1 MSIIS
6 LDGELEFA
14 RYNRTSQIVHIS
26 HKTTKAL
33 IHLGPR
39 SLGDKWRTPN
49 HGFYVPTDV
58 NLVITPHISENA
70 GVTAVVKLIDDSD
83 MSPNRVL
90 YQSKE
95 FNLGMGLTLEGSQ
108 LPFCLPVGEYPIVF
122 EVTVLRSQFQAT
134 RTMFTTSLEWRM
146 MWSSTPLSRA
156 NSVFAVAHEPVA
168 DERSIKNMKVS
179 GNNLS
184 GPRARKTHVT
194 GRRANQTDGGTTLG
208 LVTKDCVGS
217 G

>member
-1 MSIIS
+1 VWGVEADHFMSIIS

-83 MSPNRVL
+83 EPQPRLISVQGVQPGDGFDVGGLSVAVL
-90 YQSKE
+90 PTSGGISYCVR
-95 FNLGMGLTLEGSQ
+95 GHG
-108 LPFCLPVGEYPIVF
+108 
-122 EVTVLRSQFQAT
+122 VTIT
-134 RTMFTTSLEWRM
+134 
-146 MWSSTPLSRA
+146 
-156 NSVFAVAHEPVA
+156 
-168 DERSIKNMKVS
+168 VS
-179 GNNLS
+179 GDADDVHNIVRVANDVVEHPVIQ
-184 GPRARKTHVT
+184 GEFCI
-194 GRRANQTDGGTTLG
+194 RRCT
-208 LVTKDCVGS
+208 
-217 G
+217 